1 MSTIQNCNPEIGGF
15 VEIGFHND
23 EPIASTS
30 RDISTSEETQWCEAI
45 LKLCTIFSD
54 INPDIIKNIYSRQA
68 KDTNLKNEDLLNSVS
83 EELIN
88 NQKDCTRLKNF
99 LTNVEDLK
107 VFTEIVPED
116 TNANEELQSNSF
128 DVEKFLIA
136 IPNAVEF
143 FENPERTFEY
153 SLKMFELFKNY
164 FRQLKLSTISD
175 EYTRKGFNP
184 IETFE
189 TLKNKKIEINVKR
202 KKTKIDVENCQNVL
216 IEFEYI
222 SNREAII
229 NYIILQE
236 DNEKYDPQKL
246 DVNIQQNQEQLEC
259 ECCFEG
265 INPKFAISCGE
276 GHVFCKT
283 CTITGTDV
291 ELQKGCYRIKCFQE
305 CNSELN
311 LNTLQKILM
320 PNKFKILLAKVQEQ
334 EIAAAKIEGL
344 ASCPFCHY
352 AIILP
357 ENDKVLMCMNLDCG
371 KISCRLCKKLD
382 HLPRE
387 CEKIE
392 RNKKARL
399 ILEEKM
405 TAALVRTCARCGKE
419 SIKDGGCNF
428 ITCPCGQTYCY
439 YCGKSS
445 ISHDHVNGICSAS
458 TSDASTVAFVGRKV
472 TDALLQIDPNLQIN
486 VESILPTNYTNVS
499 STSVPAIALK
509 ESSTLPEF

>member
-164 FRQLKLSTISD
+164 FRQLKVNSFIIELF
-175 EYTRKGFNP
+175 GF
-184 IETFE
+184 I
-189 TLKNKKIEINVKR
+189 
-202 KKTKIDVENCQNVL
+202 QN
-216 IEFEYI
+216 
-222 SNREAII
+222 
-229 NYIILQE
+229 
-236 DNEKYDPQKL
+236 
-246 DVNIQQNQEQLEC
+246 
-259 ECCFEG
+259 
-265 INPKFAISCGE
+265 
-276 GHVFCKT
+276 
-283 CTITGTDV
+283 
-291 ELQKGCYRIKCFQE
+291 
-305 CNSELN
+305 
-311 LNTLQKILM
+311 
-320 PNKFKILLAKVQEQ
+320 
-334 EIAAAKIEGL
+334 
-344 ASCPFCHY
+344 
-352 AIILP
+352 
-357 ENDKVLMCMNLDCG
+357 
-371 KISCRLCKKLD
+371 
-382 HLPRE
+382 
-387 CEKIE
+387 
-392 RNKKARL
+392 
-399 ILEEKM
+399 
-405 TAALVRTCARCGKE
+405 
-419 SIKDGGCNF
+419 
-428 ITCPCGQTYCY
+428 
-439 YCGKSS
+439 
-445 ISHDHVNGICSAS
+445 
-458 TSDASTVAFVGRKV
+458 
-472 TDALLQIDPNLQIN
+472 
-486 VESILPTNYTNVS
+486 
-499 STSVPAIALK
+499 
-509 ESSTLPEF
+509 